1 MGIVKGIM
9 LAGDFTLNSANSRT
23 KEVTFETDNQDWDGT
38 VYLSAILV
46 SGGVV
51 SLVLGSDT
59 GHPIP
64 IDDSGN
70 YGCIN
75 QKEHA
80 TWFIKE
86 IPAGESVTLTF
97 TTVVDVCHPDNYKL
111 TDNVLYE
118 VTDST
123 TAPYVNTKV
132 DPSQST
138 N

>member
-9 LAGDFTLNSANSRT
+9 LAGDFTLNSANSRS

-46 SGGVV
+46 SGGAV

-70 YGCIN
+70 Y
-75 QKEHA
+75 
-80 TWFIKE
+80 
-86 IPAGESVTLTF
+86 AGEINARDVPGFTVSSSVDA
-97 TTVVDVCHPDNYKL
+97 VVRLVVEIL
-111 TDNVLYE
+111 
-118 VTDST
+118 
-123 TAPYVNTKV
+123 
-132 DPSQST
+132 
-138 N
+138 